1 MAFNMQRSRSSH
13 SMRSMH
19 RPLSRA
25 STTSAASPAPEMM
38 SHEMQQHYMQAGHDA
53 ALMQQYAR
61 NPQVMHA
68 VAMDP
73 MMNQHMVSQQ
83 LQAGLEQY
91 HARPY
96 VPQDHGHQYM
106 VADPQDYARMSMQF
120 QPSMSVPPSDA
131 GDDRRRK
138 NSAATATNDKELRE
152 LLNKNE
158 SRVLK
163 DVAQEVI
170 QKERTPQ
177 AEKTKQLFAMLW
189 YVDLYVCPRT
199 PTDITGCA
207 RSASLQRHR
216 YRGTASTQSTQRDV
230 APNVL
235 CRSTLPRLASS
246 SGSSSLGFRLAD
258 LVFAGSRNT
267 TTSTWLL

>member
-1 MAFNMQRSRSSH
+1 
-13 SMRSMH
+13 
-19 RPLSRA
+19 
-25 STTSAASPAPEMM
+25 M
-38 SHEMQQHYMQAGHDA
+38 SHELQQHYMQAGHDA
-53 ALMQQYAR
+53 AMMHQYAAQ

-73 MMNQHMVSQQ
+73 MMNQHMVSHQ

-96 VPQDHGHQYM
+96 ISQDHSHQYM
-106 VADPQDYARMSMQF
+106 VADPQDYARMMQY

-152 LLNKNE
+152 LLAKNE
-158 SRVLK
+158 KRALK
-163 DVAQEVI
+163 EVAQEVI

-189 YVDLYVCPRT
+189 YALLPVID
-199 PTDITGCA
+199 
-207 RSASLQRHR
+207 
-216 YRGTASTQSTQRDV
+216 
-230 APNVL
+230 VL
-235 CRSTLPRLASS
+235 C
-246 SGSSSLGFRLAD
+246 
-258 LVFAGSRNT
+258 
-267 TTSTWLL
+267 